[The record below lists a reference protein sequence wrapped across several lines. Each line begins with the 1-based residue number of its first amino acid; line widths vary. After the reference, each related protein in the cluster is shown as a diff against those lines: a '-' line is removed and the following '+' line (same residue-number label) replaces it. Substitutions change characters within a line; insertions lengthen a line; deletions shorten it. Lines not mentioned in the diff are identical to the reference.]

1 MDDAVDHTMD
11 ADHELILSG
20 GDTPTSKASESIKSQ
35 LNSSQSSAS
44 CSVSSVNSGTD
55 IVIVKK

>member
-35 LNSSQSSAS
+35 LDSSQSS
-44 CSVSSVNSGTD
+44 
-55 IVIVKK
+55 